1 MCSAAADVQPCRSA
15 RGAPAGM
22 EARELLQELCGSL
35 RAVLARVRGGG
46 RGRAEAETDVGPE
59 VGPAFRRLRPFV
71 CIYRGRTGRR
81 PRAVRASA
89 LLGRARYGPGSGLAP
104 RVPCWAWPPGGVE
117 ALGRGWTGPQQ
128 GCELQVE
135 SLASGSSA
143 GGFALLLSSQPAGV
157 AK

>member
-1 MCSAAADVQPCRSA
+1 MCCAVADVQPCRSA

-46 RGRAEAETDVGPE
+46 RRRGRAEANADVGPE

-89 LLGRARYGPGSGLAP
+89 LLGRARYGPENGPALREPCWVGRGAGSGR
-104 RVPCWAWPPGGVE
+104 RVGWRRWAAV
-117 ALGRGWTGPQQ
+117 GPVHSRAVS
-128 GCELQVE
+128 CR
-135 SLASGSSA
+135 
-143 GGFALLLSSQPAGV
+143 
-157 AK
+157 